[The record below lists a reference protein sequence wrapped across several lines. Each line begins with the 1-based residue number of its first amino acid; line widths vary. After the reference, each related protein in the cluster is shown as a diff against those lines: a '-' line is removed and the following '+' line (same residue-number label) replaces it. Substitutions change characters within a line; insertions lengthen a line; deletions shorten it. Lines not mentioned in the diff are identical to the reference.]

1 MTTLITCN
9 QLIEAQLMRAALAGS
24 GVTAHIP
31 DELTIEASGHV
42 YSPAIGGVR
51 LQVEDEDVELARE
64 ILAAL
69 PPA

>member
-9 QLIEAQLMRAALAGS
+9 QLIEAQLMRSALAGS

-31 DELTIEASGHV
+31 DELTIEASGNV
-42 YSPAIGGVR
+42 YGPALGGVR